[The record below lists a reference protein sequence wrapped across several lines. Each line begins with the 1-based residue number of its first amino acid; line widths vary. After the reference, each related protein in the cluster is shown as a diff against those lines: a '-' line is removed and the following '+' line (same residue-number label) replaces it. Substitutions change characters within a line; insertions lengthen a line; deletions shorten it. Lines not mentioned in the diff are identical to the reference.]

1 MIAKKCICIKSLKQ
15 FLMLMCIHSDS
26 HTHTNKVYINLKQ
39 IYGIYTHTQFQ
50 LKLYAKNG
58 ANILDLKETVQQA
71 INNATI

>member
-1 MIAKKCICIKSLKQ
+1 M
-15 FLMLMCIHSDS
+15 HSDS
-26 HTHTNKVYINLKQ
+26 HTHANKVYINLKQ
-39 IYGIYTHTQFQ
+39 IHGIYIYTHTQFQ

>member
-1 MIAKKCICIKSLKQ
+1 MHTLRLAHTCKQ
-15 FLMLMCIHSDS
+15 SVHKFKTD
-26 HTHTNKVYINLKQ
+26 TWY
-39 IYGIYTHTQFQ
+39 IYTHTQFQ

>member
-1 MIAKKCICIKSLKQ
+1 M
-15 FLMLMCIHSDS
+15 
-26 HTHTNKVYINLKQ
+26 VY
-39 IYGIYTHTQFQ
+39 IYTHTQFQ